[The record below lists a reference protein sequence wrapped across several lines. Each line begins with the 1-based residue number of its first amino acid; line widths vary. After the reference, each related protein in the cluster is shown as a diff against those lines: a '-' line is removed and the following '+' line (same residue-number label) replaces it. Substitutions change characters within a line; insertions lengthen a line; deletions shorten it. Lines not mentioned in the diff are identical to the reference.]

1 MTHLTLISGSSKPYL
16 ETAMHRPEFTDT
28 PGALDLTRPNY
39 VPTANAYADCLH
51 DGRHPYVDRLEHNVA
66 VKRLTERAEAAEA
79 EVERLHWAI
88 CHLLM
93 RDGSKSGRVGVPLLA
108 LALTDGGL

>member
-1 MTHLTLISGSSKPYL
+1 MNVLSLFAGIGGLELGLERAGMTTVGQ
-16 ETAMHRPEFTDT
+16 
-28 PGALDLTRPNY
+28 LDIDPDCRD

-79 EVERLHWAI
+79 EVERLTWAI